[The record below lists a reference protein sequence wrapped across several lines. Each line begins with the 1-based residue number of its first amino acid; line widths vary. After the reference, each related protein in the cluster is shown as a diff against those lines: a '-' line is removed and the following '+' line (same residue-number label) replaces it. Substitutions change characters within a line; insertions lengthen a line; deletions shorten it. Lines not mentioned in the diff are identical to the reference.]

1 MTLQKYHKELSDIFR
16 RHQYNIFEDIIWHN
30 YMGSLFMQKKHP
42 FQIGNKKTFQKN
54 LPPHVDLPEGHP
66 PHVEQ
71 SPTHSEQWQGQHLVW
86 QEKKTGKLSVPKM
99 GETLAQA
106 SAPLET
112 VRGVFFFFFEV
123 KCGEGQNITTFLSF
137 LSLFGMFSV
146 DNCSFECVS
155 YRFCFDP
162 RYA

>member
-112 VRGVFFFFFEV
+112 VRGVFFFFFR
-123 KCGEGQNITTFLSF
+123 S
-137 LSLFGMFSV
+137 
-146 DNCSFECVS
+146 
-155 YRFCFDP
+155 
-162 RYA
+162 